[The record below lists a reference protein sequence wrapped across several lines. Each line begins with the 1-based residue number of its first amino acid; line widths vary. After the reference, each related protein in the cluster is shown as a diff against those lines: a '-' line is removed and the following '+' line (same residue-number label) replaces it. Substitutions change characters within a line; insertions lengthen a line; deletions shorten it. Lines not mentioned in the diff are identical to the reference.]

1 MPKMFFVFDEKRKE
15 LQKRRNM
22 RIERRAYP
30 RRILFLA
37 SCSCALLL
45 TGCSSYQARPLP
57 EDSML
62 AENLQ
67 GLQYSIEKQQAAGLQ
82 QQHEINPADGLDL
95 TETAIIAVLNNP
107 GLQAERAKQNVAG
120 AQLFAA
126 GLLPDPQLS
135 ANLDIPTGDSAGTVN
150 AWGLGLGYD
159 IIPLITRQARID
171 AQRQTQVQ
179 VNLSLLWQE
188 WQVMQRARSLA
199 IRSTLELNKME
210 LLHKTRDLYLHRYDN
225 SSKAL
230 KAGDITLDVNG
241 TDLTALLDTYSQIN
255 QLEQLHNETRH
266 QLRLLLGLAP
276 NVDLQFNLPSEPA
289 LLSRETAEK
298 ELKTLQQR
306 RPDLLALQAGYQ
318 SQEAKVRTA
327 VLSQFPSLSIGIT
340 RAKDTSALYTTG
352 FGISL
357 NLPLFS
363 GSRGAIAI
371 ERATREQLQQEY
383 QARLSQA
390 LTDVDRLLELQE
402 IIAGQQARLK
412 KYLPQL
418 WTIVEK
424 TRVAYKNSDI
434 DALTFFNM
442 EYTWVIKRLEEI
454 DLEQAQ
460 WENSLALE
468 AMLALPE
475 ENHLPAVKIS
485 NQQVAPKGQVQ

>member
-1 MPKMFFVFDEKRKE
+1 
-15 LQKRRNM
+15 M
-22 RIERRAYP
+22 RIQRIANPGRA
-30 RRILFLA
+30 LLLT
-37 SCSCALLL
+37 SCFIGLLL
-45 TGCSSYQARPLP
+45 TGCASYQARPLP
-57 EDSML
+57 EDPLL

-67 GLQYSIEKQQAAGLQ
+67 GLHYTIEKQQDAGLQ
-82 QQHEINPADGLDL
+82 PHEINPADGLDL

-107 GLQAERAKQNVAG
+107 DLRAERAKQKVAG

-126 GLLPDPQLS
+126 GLLPDPRIS
-135 ANLDIPTGDSAGTVN
+135 ANLDIPTGDTTGTVN

-171 AQRQTQVQ
+171 SKRQGQIQ
-179 VNLSLLWQE
+179 VNLNLLWQE

-199 IRSTLELNKME
+199 IRSTLELKKLE
-210 LLHKTRDLYLHRYDN
+210 LLQKTRDLYLHRYDN
-225 SSKAL
+225 SSRAL
-230 KAGDITLDVNG
+230 KDGDITLDING

-255 QLEQLHNETRH
+255 QLEQAHNETRH
-266 QLRLLLGLAP
+266 QISRLLGLAP
-276 NVDLQFNLPSEPA
+276 DVDLRFNLPSKPA
-289 LLSRETAEK
+289 LLSRATAEK

-340 RAKDTSALYTTG
+340 KAKDTGAISTTG
-352 FGISL
+352 FGVSL

-363 GSRGAIAI
+363 GSKGAIAI
-371 ERATREQLQQEY
+371 ERATREQLQLEY

-418 WTIVEK
+418 RTIVGK
-424 TRVAYKNSDI
+424 TREAYKNSDI

-442 EYTWVIKRLEEI
+442 EYTWILKRLEEI

-460 WENSLALE
+460 WKNSLALQ
-468 AMLALPE
+468 AMLALPG
-475 ENHLPAVKIS
+475 NTLPAVKS
-485 NQQVAPKGQVQ
+485 SGQQVEAKGHVQ

>member
-1 MPKMFFVFDEKRKE
+1 MIKKR
-15 LQKRRNM
+15 
-22 RIERRAYP
+22 IHP
-30 RRILFLA
+30 RPSMLLA
-37 SCSCALLL
+37 PCFIALLL
-45 TGCSSYQARPLP
+45 TGCASYQARPLP
-57 EDSML
+57 EASTL

-67 GLQYSIEKQQAAGLQ
+67 SLYYSVDRQQDAGLQ
-82 QQHEINPADGLDL
+82 PHEINPADGLDL

-107 GLQAERAKQNVAG
+107 DLRAERAKQKVAG

-126 GLLPDPQLS
+126 GLLPDPQIS
-135 ANLDIPTGDSAGTVN
+135 TNLDIPTGNTTGTVN
-150 AWGLGLGYD
+150 AWGLGFGYD
-159 IIPLITRQARID
+159 IIPLITRQARISTEQQ
-171 AQRQTQVQ
+171 AQIQ
-179 VNLSLLWQE
+179 VNLCLLWQE
-188 WQVMQRARSLA
+188 WQVMQRARFLA
-199 IRSTLELNKME
+199 IRSTLELSKLE
-210 LLHKTRDLYLHRYDN
+210 LLHKTRVLYLHRYEN

-255 QLEQLHNETRH
+255 QLEQTHNETRH
-266 QLRLLLGLAP
+266 QLRLLLGLVSD
-276 NVDLQFNLPSEPA
+276 VDLRFTLPPEPD
-289 LLSRETAEK
+289 LLSRATTEK
-298 ELKTLQQR
+298 ELKSFQQR

-327 VLSQFPSLSIGIT
+327 ILSQFPSLSIGVT
-340 RAKDTSALYTTG
+340 RAKDTGALYTTG
-352 FGISL
+352 FGVSL

-363 GSRGAIAI
+363 GGRGAIAV

-390 LTDVDRLLELQE
+390 LTDVDKLLELQG

-424 TRVAYKNSDI
+424 TREAYKHSDI

-442 EYTWVIKRLEEI
+442 EYTWVLKRLEEI

-460 WENSLALE
+460 WENSLALQ
-468 AMLALPE
+468 AMLALPG
-475 ENHLPAVKIS
+475 ENGLPAVRNPDQRID
-485 NQQVAPKGQVQ
+485 QKGRVQ

>member
-1 MPKMFFVFDEKRKE
+1 M
-15 LQKRRNM
+15 Q
-22 RIERRAYP
+22 IERITTL
-30 RRILFLA
+30 RRSMLLA
-37 SCSCALLL
+37 LCSCALLL
-45 TGCSSYQARPLP
+45 TGCASYQARPLP

-62 AENLQ
+62 TENLQ

-82 QQHEINPADGLDL
+82 QHHEINPADGLDL
-95 TETAIIAVLNNP
+95 TEVAIIAVLNNP
-107 GLQAERAKQNVAG
+107 DLRAERAKQKVAG

-126 GLLPDPQLS
+126 GLLPDPQVS
-135 ANLDIPTGDSAGTVN
+135 ASLDIPTGDTAGTVN

-159 IIPLITRQARID
+159 IIPLITRQARITTEQQ
-171 AQRQTQVQ
+171 AQVQ
-179 VNLSLLWQE
+179 VNLNILWQE
-188 WQVMQRARSLA
+188 WQVMQQARSLA
-199 IRSTLELNKME
+199 IRSTLEQSKLK
-210 LLHKTRDLYLHRYDN
+210 LLHKTRELYLHRYDN

-255 QLEQLHNETRH
+255 QLEQAHNETRY

-276 NVDLQFNLPSEPA
+276 DVDLQFTIPPEPA

-298 ELKTLQQR
+298 ELKTFQRR
-306 RPDLLALQAGYQ
+306 RPDLLALHAGYQ

-340 RAKDTSALYTTG
+340 RAKDTGALYTTG

-363 GSRGAIAI
+363 GSRGAIAV

-390 LTDVDRLLELQE
+390 LTDVDRLLELQK
-402 IIAGQQARLK
+402 IIAAQQARLK

-418 WTIVEK
+418 RAIVEK
-424 TRVAYKNSDI
+424 TREAYKNSDI

-442 EYTWVIKRLEEI
+442 EYTWVLKRLEEI

-468 AMLALPE
+468 AMLALPG
-475 ENHLPAVKIS
+475 ENSLPAVRNP
-485 NQQVAPKGQVQ
+485 NQQVDPKRQVQ